1 MEFINYIGDENVAK
15 FFLLFARVGGLF
27 VFFPFFSHTNIPNV
41 IKASLAF
48 LLTAFLFPLA
58 KLETPEYNTFFV
70 LQMLAEVLLGMIAGL
85 LIYIIFAMVQFA
97 GEQMAFTM
105 GFTMASVVDPS
116 SGTNMPITSQIL
128 YLLALLFF
136 LAFDGHHLLLL
147 FLSHSLGFI
156 ELGSFYPSERFF
168 TFVSASMF
176 KIFII
181 GFAMAFPILAINL
194 LADLIF
200 GLLMKTMPQFNLLVI
215 GFPIKI
221 TFAFVVLIA
230 ILGVM
235 LEYFKDLMIEIFQK
249 MEVLFF
255 TT

>member
-1 MEFINYIGDENVAK
+1 MEFINYIGEENVAK

-27 VFFPFFSHTNIPNV
+27 VFFPFFSHSNIPNV

-58 KLETPEYNTFFV
+58 KLETPSYNSFFIF
-70 LQMLAEVLLGMIAGL
+70 QMLSEVLLGMIAGI
-85 LIYIIFAMVQFA
+85 LIHIIFAIIQFA

-105 GFTMASVVDPS
+105 GFTMANVVDPS
-116 SGTNMPITSQIL
+116 SGANMPITSQVL
-128 YLLALLFF
+128 YLLALLVF

-156 ELGSFYPSERFF
+156 ELGSFYPSEKFF
-168 TFVSASMF
+168 VYVSDSMI
-176 KIFII
+176 KIFVI
-181 GFAMAFPILAINL
+181 GFAMAFPVLAINL

-221 TFAFVVLIA
+221 TFAFIVLIA
-230 ILGVM
+230 ILVVM
-235 LEYFKDLMIEIFQK
+235 MEYFKDLMIEMFEHV
-249 MEVLFF
+249 EVLFF
-255 TT
+255 A